1 MTSPL
6 DALLAD
12 VVVDSADLSLARSAQ
27 LNLLQPVVI
36 TVTGDVSC
44 MGTFVSDGVAGA
56 ASGNVPFI
64 SLVGRLGVG
73 ARVLALSVPSGGN
86 YIIGPARSGNQE
98 TVSVNMAAGASNS
111 GGGYTDITGVAFNF
125 TKKFADTALKA
136 TLIGSSFASVT
147 GANIDA
153 GVRVDGVD
161 YLVAEFFYNQ
171 GGVHLSWG
179 GISDDVALAL
189 PAATYTV
196 QARWNNTGAGTVTM
210 DSSDRVSLSVEEV
223 PPPAP

>member
-1 MTSPL
+1 MTTPL

-12 VVVDSADLSLARSAQ
+12 VIVDSADLNLARLAQ

-36 TVTGDVSC
+36 TVAGDVSC

-98 TVSVNMAAGASNS
+98 TVSVNMSAGTSNS
-111 GGGYTDITGVAFNF
+111 GGGYTDITGVALNF
-125 TKKFADTALKA
+125 TKKFVDTAFKVTIL
-136 TLIGSSFASVT
+136 GSSFAGSV
-147 GANIDA
+147 GGNVNA
-153 GVRVDGVD
+153 GVLVDGVD

-171 GGVHLSWG
+171 AGVHLTWG
-179 GISDDVALAL
+179 GIRDDVAPAL

-196 QARWNNTGAGTVTM
+196 QARWNNTGAGTLSM
-210 DSSDRVSLSVEEV
+210 DLNDRVSLSVEEV
-223 PPPAP
+223 PPPAL